1 MYSSIPQFLEVNVY
15 GDLVLA
21 GVSRNLPNGSSG
33 LCVWLSKQTVL
44 RVQSSTSCSLPLLFP
59 CPHHHAHLIQVCE
72 PVSVEEGGSLREIRQ
87 NS

>member
-1 MYSSIPQFLEVNVY
+1 MYSSIPQFIEVY

-21 GVSRNLPNGSSG
+21 GVSRNLPNGSNG

-44 RVQSSTSCSLPLLFP
+44 HVQSSTSCSLALLFP
-59 CPHHHAHLIQVCE
+59 CPRHHAHLIQVCE
-72 PVSVEEGGSLREIRQ
+72 QVSVEEGRSLREIRQ